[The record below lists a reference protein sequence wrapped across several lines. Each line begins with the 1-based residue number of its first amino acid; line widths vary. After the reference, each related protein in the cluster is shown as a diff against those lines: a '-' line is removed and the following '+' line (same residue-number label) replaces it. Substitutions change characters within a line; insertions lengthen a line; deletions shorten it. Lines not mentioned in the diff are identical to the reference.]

1 MKKFKEGQWLV
12 KKWKKEC
19 GGETDFV
26 RFDKEV
32 DADNFMYTKFYR
44 IRDKVSDN
52 LFGEYENENKPI
64 PYIDDR
70 MSLQFR
76 PATKAEIQKYSLIII
91 NTP

>member
-1 MKKFKEGQWLV
+1 MKKFKQGQWLIRR
-12 KKWKKEC
+12 WSKEC

-32 DADNFMYTKFYR
+32 YSDNFMYQKFYR
-44 IRDKVSDN
+44 ITGKVSEN
-52 LFGEYENENKPI
+52 LFELNHDENLPI